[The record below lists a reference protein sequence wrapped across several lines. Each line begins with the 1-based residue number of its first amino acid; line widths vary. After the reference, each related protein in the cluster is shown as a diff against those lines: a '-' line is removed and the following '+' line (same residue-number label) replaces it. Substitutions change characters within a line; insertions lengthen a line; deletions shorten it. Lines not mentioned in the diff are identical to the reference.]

1 MIKQLTIA
9 PPRQGLFEITNEIN
23 RVIGETGID
32 EGLCTIF
39 VQHTSA
45 SLLIQENADPDARHD
60 LEQWLNRLVPINDPA
75 YTHVNEGPDDM
86 PSHIKSTLTNT
97 SLAIPVI
104 NGRAALG
111 TWQGIFLWEHRHN
124 SSSRRVVVHVHG
136 D

>member
-1 MIKQLTIA
+1 MIRQLSIA
-9 PPRQGLFEITNEIN
+9 PPRQGLFEITHEIN
-23 RVIGETGID
+23 QVIHEAGIQ
-32 EGLCTIF
+32 EGLCTVF

-97 SLAIPVI
+97 SLAVPVV

-124 SSSRRVVVHVHG
+124 SSSRRIVVHVQG
-136 D
+136 E